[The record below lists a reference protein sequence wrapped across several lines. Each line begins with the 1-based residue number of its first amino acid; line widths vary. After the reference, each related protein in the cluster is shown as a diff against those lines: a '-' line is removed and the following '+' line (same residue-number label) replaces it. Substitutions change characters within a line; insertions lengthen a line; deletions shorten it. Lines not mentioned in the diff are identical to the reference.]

1 MTDLAPCL
9 EAALWFAGRGW
20 PVLPIKPQAKEPLSA
35 HGVADATLD
44 PALIRRWFVKW
55 PNGNV
60 GIACGAPGPRVL
72 DIDDLVAGHDAL
84 VVASHLAGPDVATAR
99 GRQFYFVGTDEGTI
113 GLGWGELRGRGSY
126 VVAPPSVHPSGKL
139 YVYLIEPTLGALPPL
154 PNGIVPGDRSTAGA
168 GVFEAPELIPYGSR
182 HQALVDYA
190 VRMVRSGI
198 VDVPTL
204 ELALRSFYEAR
215 CVTTPKARKDEFRK
229 IAVWAVQTHIAT
241 RERAFGDH
249 DPDTP
254 ATTKTKKQPTG
265 LENPPRGDAPLKE
278 HREYLRI
285 AGGWGDRVDI
295 DSVKRWGANADDK
308 LEIRL
313 TNGQV
318 IAFRHQEN
326 VAKRGHWGRV
336 VTLATSGIANPVYL
350 NDLAGQHVLRSLCV
364 LADTPAFIT
373 EAEEL
378 ADVVGDFVRMTEDID
393 LHDLTTA
400 DGRYNATDHC
410 RARGGWDPRKAD
422 TEHRPVLLVCRGGSG
437 NYVRGGELRDY
448 LNSRGHQISSA
459 QLPGQLGM
467 VGLERVALNGREAR
481 QPDRAGRATNH
492 MVVYRLLAEAGEDG

>member
-126 VVAPPSVHPSGKL
+126 VVAPPSIHPSGKL

-254 ATTKTKKQPTG
+254 ATTKT
-265 LENPPRGDAPLKE
+265 
-278 HREYLRI
+278 
-285 AGGWGDRVDI
+285 
-295 DSVKRWGANADDK
+295 DDK